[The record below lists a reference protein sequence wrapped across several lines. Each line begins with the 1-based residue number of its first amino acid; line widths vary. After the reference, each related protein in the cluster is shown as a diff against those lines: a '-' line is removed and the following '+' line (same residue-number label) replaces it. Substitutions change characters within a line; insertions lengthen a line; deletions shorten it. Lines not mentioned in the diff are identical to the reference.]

1 MKLGGMILIS
11 LEGMKESCVVIR
23 GFSLF
28 FSFRMRGR
36 EKETEERENK
46 RNARRMERNRQQNL
60 LWEKYG
66 DVEPCHTQC
75 WQPRRPLVLRVFD
88 W

>member
-11 LEGMKESCVVIR
+11 LEGMKESCAVIR
-23 GFSLF
+23 GFSF
-28 FSFRMRGR
+28 FFLLRMRGR
-36 EKETEERENK
+36 EKETEEGENK
-46 RNARRMERNRQQNL
+46 RNARWMERNRQQNL

-66 DVEPCHTQC
+66 DGEPCQTRR

>member
-11 LEGMKESCVVIR
+11 LEGMKESCAVIR
-23 GFSLF
+23 GFSFFLF
-28 FSFRMRGR
+28 FFFHMRGR
-36 EKETEERENK
+36 EKKTEKKENK

-66 DVEPCHTQC
+66 DVEPC
-75 WQPRRPLVLRVFD
+75 QP
-88 W
+88 